1 MENGLTGFILS
12 IISFVWPE
20 MLGVFLASYLLK
32 GLHVT
37 NEWERKPMKRWGK
50 YFRTLEPGITWAEPF
65 SSRIIET
72 VEINDQVDNV
82 YVELGMTTLPTMQT
96 HDNVPVA
103 FTVILTWRVIDAAKF
118 VLEVQDGHH
127 AVYSRCATLISEQVS
142 RTELDQILHDR
153 KELCLDTK
161 SALQEATLAYGV
173 QVIAIEL
180 KDVTITDSGIQ
191 EAIALKARATKEGE
205 AELKRASMQSAIA
218 EQLKA
223 AAEVYDE
230 EAWKLKGFETLLE
243 LCRSAENN
251 TIMIPTDLVSSLA
264 GVVGKK

>member
-1 MENGLTGFILS
+1 MDGFTVFISNLISGAWPYILGA
-12 IISFVWPE
+12 FVA
-20 MLGVFLASYLLK
+20 FYLSS

-37 NEWERKPMKRWGK
+37 NQWERKPMKRWGK

-65 SSRIIET
+65 SSKIIET
-72 VEINDQVDNV
+72 VEVNDQVDNV
-82 YVELGMTTLPTMQT
+82 YGELGLKQLPTMQT

-118 VLEVQDGHH
+118 VLEVQDGQH

-153 KELCLDTK
+153 TGLCSKTK
-161 SALQEATLAYGV
+161 DALQDATSTYGV
-173 QVIAIEL
+173 QINAIEL
-180 KDVTITDSGIQ
+180 KDVTITDTGIQ

-218 EQLKA
+218 EQLKEA
-223 AAEVYDE
+223 ASVYDAD
-230 EAWKLKGFETLLE
+230 AWKLKGFETLLE